1 MTIYEFTMSIFN
13 SIFGEPKPNSNS
25 SNINWTPL
33 EDLGQIEEII
43 TLSEQMPVIIFKH
56 STRCSISRMALKNFE
71 NEYDLGEN
79 VTAYFLDLISFR
91 EVSNEIASRFNV
103 VHQSPQL
110 LLIVGGKS
118 VYDVSHSSIDA
129 QELKSK
135 IQ

>member
-1 MTIYEFTMSIFN
+1 MSIFN

-25 SNINWTPL
+25 SNINWNPL

-43 TLSEQMPVIIFKH
+43 TLSEQKPVIIFKH